1 MDVSGQGRAAWA
13 GRGTGACVCSW
24 GLRRRRPAGSA
35 AGLPAW
41 TLSLGRACR
50 MPYASTLYAVAL
62 TTSLTCRLF
71 TTRHNNNRRAAFRD
85 NLRRGT
91 RPSPRTRPHTTF
103 NLLCPYF
110 RSPAYTHQMSA
121 TKGNVRPGRAPQHRG
136 TLSDPI
142 FLRPLSHSPVSGTT
156 LPPKTEYSE
165 PLQAA

>member
-1 MDVSGQGRAAWA
+1 MDVSGQGRAVWA

-24 GLRRRRPAGSA
+24 GLRLRRPAGSA

-91 RPSPRTRPHTTF
+91 RPLAQNQTAHHLQFTLSIFSISRIYSP
-103 NLLCPYF
+103 
-110 RSPAYTHQMSA
+110 
-121 TKGNVRPGRAPQHRG
+121 NVRDKRKRTSRSGASAPRY
-136 TLSDPI
+136 TL
-142 FLRPLSHSPVSGTT
+142 
-156 LPPKTEYSE
+156 
-165 PLQAA
+165 